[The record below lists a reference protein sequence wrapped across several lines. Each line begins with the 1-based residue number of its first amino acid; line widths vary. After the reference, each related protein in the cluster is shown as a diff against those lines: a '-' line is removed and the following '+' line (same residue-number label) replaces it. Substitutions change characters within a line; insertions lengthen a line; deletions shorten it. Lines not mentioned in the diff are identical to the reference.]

1 MHIMQNLL
9 KANSFMQSFLDMLL
23 MHILQNLVRILCRT
37 YAELM
42 QNLSGTF
49 GVLPRNVWNV
59 YAKLMPASPTCA
71 RLLRTNGALFILA
84 AVCLSA
90 VRW

>member
-1 MHIMQNLL
+1 MQY
-9 KANSFMQSFLDMLL
+9 
-23 MHILQNLVRILCRT
+23 LCRT

-49 GVLPRNVWNV
+49 GALPRNFWNV
-59 YAKLMPASPTCA
+59 YAELMPASPTCA

-84 AVCLSA
+84 AVCLFA

>member
-1 MHIMQNLL
+1 MH
-9 KANSFMQSFLDMLL
+9 SFLDMLL
-23 MHILQNLVRILCRT
+23 MHLMQNWSGS

-49 GVLPRNVWNV
+49 GVLLRNFWNV
-59 YAKLMPASPTCA
+59 YAELMPASPTCA
-71 RLLRTNGALFILA
+71 WLLRTNGALFILA
-84 AVCLSA
+84 AVCLFA